1 LKNSISK
8 YFDRNYS
15 PSLFED
21 MGYTSLYSSPI
32 KQCKTV
38 ILVKDN
44 FGVEM
49 TFADDEGNE
58 HIETACFE
66 TAELQ
71 AAAGNHIT
79 VSSKEAKRA

>member
-1 LKNSISK
+1 
-8 YFDRNYS
+8 
-15 PSLFED
+15 